1 MKAVEAKLQISDKG
15 KRKLKRNMKK
25 LSENTC
31 KNIKN
36 RKKGDNN

>member
-25 LSENTC
+25 LSE
-31 KNIKN
+31 KN
-36 RKKGDNN
+36 